1 VSESWQEWEEWMGY
15 TVHYIH
21 KGDEYVDPST
31 SYGAT
36 IKVATEKMREILLKG
51 KCAWIK
57 TVDPHRCGDIP
68 F

>member
-1 VSESWQEWEEWMGY
+1 MHKVWEEWMGY

-21 KGDEYVDPST
+21 NGQEYVDPST

-36 IKVATEKMREILLKG
+36 IKQATAKMSEMLLMG

-57 TVDPHRCGDIP
+57 TVDPEQFGDIP